1 MEANTLISVIVPVY
15 NVEKLLPKCLDS
27 ILAQT
32 HETLEIILV
41 DDGTKDRGGIICDE
55 YAARDPRIKV
65 IHKENGGLSSAR
77 NAGLDIARGEYI
89 GFVDSDDWVEPEM
102 YETMLALAQK
112 HDVKLVCAGR
122 FDVSE
127 RTGEKVR
134 GLCPEKEEVV
144 SGEELSRRIFLWQG
158 LDSAAWDKLYHRSL
172 WRTHRYPVGRVNEDT
187 PVTYRVALE
196 AGEAALC
203 PRPFYNYFHRAGSI
217 TNAKAV
223 TDKTFHFSQNT
234 AQVYEHICR
243 EYPGLQPQA
252 AYLRLRSLM
261 YLLLT
266 LDQAPSESR
275 EKYARQVRDARR
287 ELGKFTGTL
296 LKNNRFSKQEKVT
309 GILLMINLYR
319 PLRPIFHK
327 DRRET

>member
-32 HETLEIILV
+32 HKNLEIILV

-55 YAARDPRIKV
+55 YAARDARIIV

-89 GFVDSDDWVEPEM
+89 GFVDSDDWIEPEM

-122 FDVSE
+122 YDVSE
-127 RTGEKVR
+127 RTGEKIR
-134 GLCPEKEEVV
+134 GLCPEKEETV
-144 SGEELSRRIFLWQG
+144 SGEELAGRIFLWQG

-172 WRTHRYPVGRVNEDT
+172 WQVQRYPVGRINEDI

-196 AGEAALC
+196 AGKAVMC
-203 PRPFYNYFHRAGSI
+203 PHPFYNYFHRAGSI
-217 TNAKAV
+217 TTAKAV
-223 TDKTFHFSQNT
+223 TDKTFHFSQNA
-234 AQVYEHICR
+234 AQVYDHICR
-243 EYPGLQPQA
+243 EHPALQPQA
-252 AYLRLRSLM
+252 AYLRVRSLM
-261 YLLLT
+261 HLLLT
-266 LDQAPSESR
+266 LDQGTAESR
-275 EKYARQVRDARR
+275 EKYARQVREARR
-287 ELGKFTGTL
+287 ELGKFTGFL
-296 LKNNRFSKQEKVT
+296 LRCSRFGKQEKVT
-309 GILLMINLYR
+309 GILLTLNLYR
-319 PLRPIFHK
+319 VLRPIFH
-327 DRRET
+327 R